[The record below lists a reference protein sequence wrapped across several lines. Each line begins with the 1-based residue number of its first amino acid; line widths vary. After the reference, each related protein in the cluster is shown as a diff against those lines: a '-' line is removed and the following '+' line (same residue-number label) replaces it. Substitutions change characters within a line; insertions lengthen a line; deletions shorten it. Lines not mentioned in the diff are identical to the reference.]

1 MSSTRKKVLLKVIIL
16 GDSSVGKTSLMNMYV
31 NRKFNNQYK
40 ATIGADFLTKEVMVD
55 PAGGGEQRLVTMQ
68 IWDTAGQERFQSL
81 GVAFYRGADACI
93 LVFDLTQKKSFD
105 ALTTWKEEFL
115 IQSSPP
121 GEPKAF
127 PFVVLGNKSDLKDN
141 RVVSRKQAEEFCK
154 KAEIMAEEGDKIW
167 ENTYWE
173 TSSKENINVHKAFTR
188 VAALAL
194 TKQPGD
200 DMASTYVPDTSVNI
214 NEDQPKQGKGCA
226 C

>member
-1 MSSTRKKVLLKVIIL
+1 M
-16 GDSSVGKTSLMNMYV
+16 
-31 NRKFNNQYK
+31 
-40 ATIGADFLTKEVMVD
+40 APLT
-55 PAGGGEQRLVTMQ
+55 PL
-68 IWDTAGQERFQSL
+68 
-81 GVAFYRGADACI
+81 C
-93 LVFDLTQKKSFD
+93 
-105 ALTTWKEEFL
+105 
-115 IQSSPP
+115 
-121 GEPKAF
+121 
-127 PFVVLGNKSDLKDN
+127 VVPQ
-141 RVVSRKQAEEFCK
+141 VSRKQAEEFCK